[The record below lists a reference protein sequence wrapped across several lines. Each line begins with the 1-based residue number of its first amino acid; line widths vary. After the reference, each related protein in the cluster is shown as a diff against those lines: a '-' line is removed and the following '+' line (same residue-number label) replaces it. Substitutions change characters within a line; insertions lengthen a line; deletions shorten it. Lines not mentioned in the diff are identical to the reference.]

1 MSFQAKPYDPT
12 KMKLSAEGCVVICSA
27 APGAP
32 VVSVTD
38 SFTRATGYQAAE
50 VIGRNLS
57 ILQGPKTS
65 EDAIEMFRFLMRT
78 GESGRIVILNYR
90 KDGSEFWNVCDL
102 RAIKSDTGE
111 ITHYICMQHTA
122 TLI

>member
-1 MSFQAKPYDPT
+1 MVFQAKPYDPE
-12 KMKLSAEGCVVICSA
+12 KMQLSSDGWVVICA
-27 APGAP
+27 ASPGAP

-38 SFTRATGYQAAE
+38 SFTRNTGYQAGE
-50 VIGRNLS
+50 VVGRNLN
-57 ILQGPKTS
+57 LLHGPKTS
-65 EDAIEMFRFLMRT
+65 ADAIEMFRFLMRT

-102 RAIKSDTGE
+102 RAIRNDAGD
-111 ITHYICMQHTA
+111 ITHYICMQHVA